1 MEYTKSNHYEWPDLK
16 IKIKIKTRAV
26 PHGSME
32 PCPKSNHFKS
42 P

>member
-1 MEYTKSNHYEWPDLK
+1 MEYTKSNHSEWPDL
-16 IKIKIKTRAV
+16 KIKIKTRAV